1 MTIPLQKR
9 MNRLYLPQ
17 ATALGQ
23 VIDLDEE
30 VLHYLSRVLR
40 ILDQTEMW
48 IWNGQGSDFVGQ
60 VQYLTKKTA
69 QIQLIQGPF
78 DRTLNELKRPVY
90 IMQGLPEGDKM
101 DWVLEKCTELGA
113 AGFIP
118 VQAQR
123 SVVKLKGERVIKR
136 QAHWERVVQS
146 AGCQS
151 ERGFAPSVQAVG
163 DFGASIAQFKS
174 NNPTAQVLL
183 FHPTAEISLA
193 DWCLLPSQMQ
203 MVQAKSFQTEVQHS
217 TPNSTYPILIGVG
230 PEGGWTAEE
239 LSTAQT
245 AGATLLRFSNRILR
259 TETFGIA
266 CLSQLIARLNL
277 EPA

>member
-17 ATALGQ
+17 AVQNGQ

-30 VLHYLSRVLR
+30 VMHYLSRVLR
-40 ILDQTEMW
+40 LLDHTELW
-48 IWNGQGSDFVGQ
+48 IWNGQGADFVGQ
-60 VQYLTKKTA
+60 VQYLSKKTA
-69 QIQLIQGPF
+69 QIRLTQGPI
-78 DRTLNELKRPVY
+78 DRSLNELKRPVY
-90 IMQGLPEGDKM
+90 ILQGLPEGDKM

-113 AGFIP
+113 AGFVP

-123 SVVKLKGERVIKR
+123 SVVKLKGDRVSKR

-151 ERGFAPSVQAVG
+151 ERGFAPSVQGIG
-163 DFGASIAQFKS
+163 DLFQSIELFLKDHRQ
-174 NNPTAQVLL
+174 AQVLL
-183 FHPTAEISLA
+183 FHPGAALSLN
-193 DWCLLPSQMQ
+193 DWCN
-203 MVQAKSFQTEVQHS
+203 
-217 TPNSTYPILIGVG
+217 TPNNIQTPTNPHQNPILIGVG
-230 PEGGWTAEE
+230 PEGGWTPEE
-239 LSTAQT
+239 LDHAQQ

-259 TETFGIA
+259 TETFALA
-266 CLSQLIARLNL
+266 CLSQLTARLNL

>member
-17 ATALGQ
+17 AAALGQ

-60 VQYLTKKTA
+60 VQYLSKKTA
-69 QIQLIQGPF
+69 QIQLTQGPF
-78 DRTLNELKRPVY
+78 DRSLSELKRPVY
-90 IMQGLPEGDKM
+90 ILQGLPEGDKM

-113 AGFIP
+113 AGFVP

-123 SVVKLKGERVIKR
+123 SVVKLKGERVTKR

-151 ERGFAPSVQAVG
+151 ERGFAPSVQAIG
-163 DFGASIAQFKS
+163 DLGASVAQFRS

-183 FHPTAEISLA
+183 FHPTAEMSLA
-193 DWCLLPSQMQ
+193 DWCLLQRQEMD
-203 MVQAKSFQTEVQHS
+203 S
-217 TPNSTYPILIGVG
+217 TPNSSQGSSPLSALPILIGVG

-239 LSTAQT
+239 LSAAQT